1 METITESRVLV
12 ADVGGTNCRLALGR
26 RVAGRVVL
34 EHLRVMPT
42 PPADFEALA
51 RDYLSQAGCGRPAAV
66 AVAAAGR
73 VNATRDRRWVALT
86 NTPLVLDRD
95 SLATVTSSGRA
106 WLVNDL
112 AAVAAALPHLDATEV
127 QAFGVPLPHVGGRQ
141 LVLGVGTGLGASLLT
156 ENGETLDTE
165 AGHADLA
172 PVTADEFE
180 WCARLASQGRV
191 SVERVLCGSGLLRLH
206 EAIAGECF
214 AEVETLLV
222 RWRAGDPKALTTLLA
237 FSTWLGRAAGNLV
250 LSLGAWGGVSLIGGV
265 VAGLGDA
272 LDPNAFR
279 AGFEDKAPFAADLA
293 TVPLRRILHPQP
305 ALLGMAGLAL
315 GA

>member
-1 METITESRVLV
+1 MKTTIEPRVLV
-12 ADVGGTNCRLALGR
+12 ADVGGTNCRIALARRLDGR
-26 RVAGRVVL
+26 IVL

-42 PPADFEALA
+42 PPAAFEALA
-51 RDYLSQAGCGRPAAV
+51 LEYLSQVGGPPPAAI

-73 VNATRDRRWVALT
+73 VNVSPGRSWIALT
-86 NTPLVLDRD
+86 NTPLVLVRE
-95 SLATVTSSGRA
+95 SLAAVAGGRA
-106 WLVNDL
+106 WLANDL
-112 AAVAAALPHLDATEV
+112 AAVAAALPHFDASELRD
-127 QAFGVPLPHVGGRQ
+127 FGPARAAQGGRR

-156 ENGETLDTE
+156 EGGETLDTE
-165 AGHADLA
+165 SGHADLA
-172 PVTADEFE
+172 PVSADEFK
-180 WCARLASQGRV
+180 WSARLASQGRV

-206 EAIAGECF
+206 EAISGERH
-214 AEVETLLV
+214 AEVDTLLAH
-222 RWRAGDPKALTTLLA
+222 WRAGDPKALTTLLA

-272 LDPNAFR
+272 LDPLAFR
-279 AGFEDKAPFAADLA
+279 VGFEDKAPFAADLA
-293 TVPLRRILHPQP
+293 AVPLQRIVHAQP